1 MSSHGKCFEIQSID
15 KELYYIEKVFIEKY
29 TKTVHQKPVPDRY
42 LVRLIARSKVN
53 AFEKLFCK

>member
-15 KELYYIEKVFIEKY
+15 KELYYIEKVFIQKY
-29 TKTVHQKPVPDRY
+29 TKTAHQKPVPDRY